1 MIFLNDLE
9 AERLRKILQLSR
21 ECMSIQNSGVSHG
34 EGFTLD
40 IIELEAMQKAL
51 EGKLN
56 APAKS
61 KDDILDDAVQAFF
74 SVVASNYPEVK
85 SGDMSPHEVFH
96 FEKACKNAL
105 NSWLE
110 NNQ

>member
-9 AERLRKILQLSR
+9 AEKLRKILQLSW
-21 ECMSIQNSGVSHG
+21 ECMSIQNSGVSNG

-40 IIELEAMQKAL
+40 IIELEAVQKAL
-51 EGKLN
+51 QEKIN

-61 KDDILDDAVQAFF
+61 KEDILQDAIQAFF
-74 SVVASNYPEVK
+74 SIVASNYPEVK
-85 SGDMSPHEVFH
+85 SGDMFPHEVLN
-96 FEKACKNAL
+96 FEKACEKAL